1 MKYRISDT
9 DIINIDKVEFIE
21 VDGRYI
27 NFHTSE
33 NVHQSI
39 YNNDMESNCVFNNI
53 VNHFATTDLRF
64 SESKKP
70 ESESERKEKAFEM
83 FWNLYDKKIDRPKV
97 RITFMTLTLNEMG
110 KAIKGVKV
118 YVDST
123 PDKKYRKNP
132 RTWLNARGWENE
144 IQTDKKKTNRY
155 VKPKYIS
162 DER

>member
-1 MKYRISDT
+1 MKYRVSDT

-21 VDGRYI
+21 VDGRSI
-27 NFHTSE
+27 NFHTSS

-39 YNNDMESNCVFNNI
+39 YNNEMESNCVFNNI
-53 VNHFATTDLRF
+53 VNHFATIDLRF
-64 SESKKP
+64 SDSKKP
-70 ESESERKEKAFEM
+70 ENEAERKEKAFEM
-83 FWNLYDKKIDRPKV
+83 FWNLYDKKIDRPKAKT
-97 RITFMTLTLNEMG
+97 TFMALTLTEMG
-110 KAIKGVKV
+110 EAIKGVKA

-144 IQTDKKKTNRY
+144 IQADKNKTNRY